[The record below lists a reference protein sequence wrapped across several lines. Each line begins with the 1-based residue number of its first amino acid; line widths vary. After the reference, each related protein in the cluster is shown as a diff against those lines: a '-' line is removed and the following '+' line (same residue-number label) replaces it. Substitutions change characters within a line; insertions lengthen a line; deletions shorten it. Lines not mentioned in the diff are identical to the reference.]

1 MPDLLRTSL
10 SGMLAFQRALEMTGH
25 NIANANTPGYSRQVA
40 EFGTRGG
47 QDVGVGFIGA
57 GTQITTIKR
66 VYDQMLGEQWRT
78 ATTGQAR
85 FDTLS
90 TLAARLD
97 TLLADPTTGLNSGL
111 QAFFQSVQDV
121 ANDPGSIAARQALL
135 GEAQG
140 VTQRFQALDQRLAES
155 EAEVNQRI
163 SFSVD
168 NINRLAESIADVNN
182 KIARAGGLAGNQ
194 PNDLLDQR
202 DSLIRALAEE
212 VSVNTALQDDGTMNV
227 FIGSGQT
234 LVIGSQVSRLAVQG
248 SEFDPTRLEVVY
260 QGSGGNSPLGSSMS
274 GGTLGGLIDFR
285 TQMLDPTRQSLGR
298 TATAFVHSFNEQHAA
313 GMDLRG
319 ALGEDFF
326 GLAPPTVLYS
336 GNNSGSGT
344 AAASVTDLS
353 ALTGDD
359 YILSFD
365 GAVYSLA
372 NHATGQ
378 AVPMSGSGTPAD
390 PFVAAGMSISVGGAP
405 AAGDQIMI
413 RSSADAT
420 GSLGVLIADSQ
431 AIAMA
436 APTRTLASNSNL
448 GTAAVSAAS
457 VVAIDD
463 PALMTA
469 AVIEFTSPTT
479 YSINGAGS
487 FAYTDGTPIVVNGSE
502 FTITGS
508 PLAGDR
514 FTLEANF
521 GASGDNR
528 NGLLLGGLQSINV
541 LDGGTVSIMS
551 SYGELVAG
559 VGSSTHQIQAN
570 LEAQNVVAKNAEEAH
585 LANSGVNVD
594 EEAANLIRY
603 QQAYQAAARVVG
615 IVNTLFESLLNA
627 TGR

>member
-1 MPDLLRTSL
+1 MPDLLKTSL

-47 QDVGVGFIGA
+47 QDIGVGFIGA

-90 TLAARLD
+90 TLASRLD

-140 VTQRFQALDQRLAES
+140 VTQRFQSLDQRLAET

-163 SFSVD
+163 SLSVD

-182 KIARAGGLAGNQ
+182 KIARAGGLSGNQ

-202 DSLIRALAEE
+202 DTLIRSLAEE
-212 VSVNTALQDDGTMNV
+212 VSVSTALQDDGTMSV

-234 LVIGSQVSRLAVQG
+234 LVIGSAVNRLAVQG
-248 SEFDPTRLEVVY
+248 SEFDPTRLQVVY
-260 QGSGGNSPLGSSMS
+260 QGAGGNTPLGSSMS

-298 TATAFVHSFNEQHAA
+298 TATAFVQSFNEQHAS

-319 ALGEDFF
+319 ALGQDFF
-326 GLAPPTVLYS
+326 SIAPPTVLYS
-336 GNNSGSGT
+336 GDNSGSGT
-344 AAASVTDLS
+344 AVATVLDLS
-353 ALTGDD
+353 TLTGDD
-359 YILSFD
+359 YLLSFD
-365 GAVYSLA
+365 GAAYSLA
-372 NHATGQ
+372 NRTTGQ
-378 AVPMSGSGTPAD
+378 SVPMTGSGTPGD
-390 PFVAAGMSISVGGAP
+390 PFVADGLSISVAGAP
-405 AAGDQIMI
+405 AAGDQISI
-413 RSSADAT
+413 RSASDAA
-420 GSLGVLIADSQ
+420 GSVSVSISQ
-431 AIAMA
+431 SQDIAMA
-436 APTRTLASNSNL
+436 APTRTLTSNL
-448 GTAAVSAAS
+448 NLGNATIGAAS
-457 VVAIDD
+457 VSDIND
-463 PALMTA
+463 PALLST

-479 YSINGAGS
+479 YTINGAGS
-487 FAYTDGTPIVVNGSE
+487 FAYTDGAPIVINGSE
-502 FTITGS
+502 FAISGS
-508 PLAGDR
+508 PLTGDQ

-528 NGLLLGGLQSINV
+528 NGLLLGNLQSVNV
-541 LDGGTVSIMS
+541 LDGGTVSITS
-551 SYGELVAG
+551 SYGELVAS
-559 VGSSTHQIQAN
+559 VGSATHQIQAN
-570 LEAQNVVAKNAEEAH
+570 LEAQNVVTKNAEDAH
-585 LANSGVNVD
+585 LSNSGVNVD

-603 QQAYQAAARVVG
+603 QQAYQAAARVVA
-615 IVNTLFESLLNA
+615 VVSTLFESLLNA